1 MRYLTTTKN
10 LFNYKTPEYVNAT
23 LIQSSPNG
31 VILKGKASSS
41 PGSGLYVN
49 GWFRPG
55 YTNNANKVINLKA
68 ADVVTISAD
77 YTLIEQYSS
86 TSNTCN
92 INLYCIVDNF
102 NLSTQSYTRLPLGQ
116 TVRISQTYTVDGD
129 GGYYP
134 VFTIN
139 SNTVMITNI
148 QIEKSSTATP
158 YVPYGY
164 LPMYKGRYKVSDV
177 CQLLD
182 KSEYL
187 SAITNKGVTTISNG
201 DGSITINGTA
211 TAADYI
217 NCTPSYPQKNNGHA
231 FYVCANNTT
240 MSSSTW
246 YYGLLNQQTYDYGN
260 GVIKKTN
267 ASGYRNTGIV
277 FNKGIVFD
285 NVIIKPQIIDLTEM
299 FGAGNEPTTVEE
311 FREKFPNE
319 LYPYS
324 PYCWAKIKSLIYKD
338 DIGYI
343 KMK

>member
-23 LIQSSPNG
+23 LIQSLPNG
-31 VILKGKASSS
+31 TILKGKASSS
-41 PGSGLYVN
+41 PGSGLYIN

-55 YTNNANKVINLKA
+55 YANNANKVINLKA
-68 ADVVTISAD
+68 GDVVTISAD
-77 YTLIEQYSS
+77 YTLIEQYSL

-92 INLYCIVDNF
+92 INLYCTVDKF
-102 NLSTQSYTRLPLGQ
+102 NLSTQSYTKLPLGQ
-116 TVRISQTYTVDGD
+116 TVRISKTYTVEGD

-187 SAITNKGVTTISNG
+187 RAITKAGITTISNR

-211 TAADYI
+211 TASSYI
-217 NCTPSYPQKNNGHA
+217 NCTPPYPRRNNGHV

-246 YYGLLNQQTYDYGN
+246 YYGLLNQNGYDYGG
-260 GVIKKTN
+260 GVIRKTN
-267 ASGYRNTGIV
+267 ASKETSTGIAFVKDVV
-277 FNKGIVFD
+277 FN

-299 FGAGNEPTTVEE
+299 YGAGNEPTTVAE
-311 FREKFPNE
+311 FREKFPDE

-324 PYCWAKIKSLIYKD
+324 PYCWAKLKSLIYKD
-338 DIGYI
+338 DIEYI

>member
-10 LFNYKTPEYVNAT
+10 LFEYKGPKYVNAT
-23 LIQSSPNG
+23 LIQSFPNG
-31 VILKGKASSS
+31 ATLKGYASSS
-41 PGSGLYVN
+41 PGNSLYPN

-55 YTNNANKVINLKA
+55 SDNTINLKA
-68 ADVVTISAD
+68 GDAVTISAD

-92 INLYCIVDNF
+92 IYLYCDVGNL
-102 NLSTQSYTRLPLGQ
+102 NLSTQSYTKLPLGQ
-116 TVRISQTYTVDGD
+116 TVRISQTYTVNGD
-129 GGYYP
+129 SGYYP
-134 VFTIN
+134 VFTIS

-182 KSEYL
+182 KSEYP

-211 TAADYI
+211 TAAYYI
-217 NCTPSYPQKNNGHA
+217 NCTPPYPQKNNGHV
-231 FYVCANNTT
+231 FYVCANNNT

-246 YYGLLNQQTYDYGN
+246 YYSLLNQNNNLNDYGS
-260 GVIKKTN
+260 GVISKTN
-267 ASGYRNTGIV
+267 ASGLRNTGIV
-277 FNKGIVFD
+277 FNKGVVFD

-299 FGAGNEPTTVEE
+299 YGAGNEPKTVEE
-311 FREKFPNE
+311 FRQKYPNE

-324 PYCWAKIKSLIYKD
+324 PYCWAKMKSLIYKD
-338 DIGYI
+338 DIEYI